1 MIIMILERHFQG
13 QRQAVVLLAD
23 TVAGQCHVGLARF
36 VAGVAV
42 LGLEVF
48 GGALQMAAEML
59 FELFDP
65 WRVAWI
71 TFATGSE
78 YVRNFLITMDV
89 EEQVDAVLFHLL
101 LNEQHFR
108 AVFLTGALP

>member
-1 MIIMILERHFQG
+1 MILERHFQG

-23 TVAGQCHVGLARF
+23 AVAGQRHVGLARF

-48 GGALQMAAEML
+48 GGVLQVAAEVL
-59 FELFDP
+59 LELFDP

-71 TFATGSE
+71 AFAAGGE
-78 YVRNFLITMDV
+78 HVRDFLVTMDV
-89 EEQVDAVLFHLL
+89 EEHIDAVL
-101 LNEQHFR
+101 QR
-108 AVFLTGALP
+108 RMP